1 MARIADIS
9 TSSIPSGR
17 NYSNPEVKPSVS
29 QQSAAA
35 ISNDIKSSRGE
46 SSKTDHSKISGKSI
60 IILLIVSAALALLV
74 YALAELLF
82 DSENSENS
90 ENIGSIAFAA
100 TALGGSGVLYLK
112 SKHK

>member
-82 DSENSENS
+82 DSENSEN
-90 ENIGSIAFAA
+90 IGSIAFAA